1 MSLWSGTMMCHLLD
15 SKNTYA
21 NPKQVTL
28 AVVIGISDYQS
39 SQIPDLKYADR
50 DAKIFAEW
58 LQSAS
63 GGNVPPENIE
73 LLINEKATLG
83 RVSNALDYLQDSIKE
98 GEKAIIYF
106 SGHAD
111 LETNTFNKFG
121 FLLCWDLSIFN
132 H

>member
-1 MSLWSGTMMCHLLD
+1 
-15 SKNTYA
+15 
-21 NPKQVTL
+21 
-28 AVVIGISDYQS
+28 VIGISDYQS
-39 SQIPDLKYADR
+39 SQIPDLKNSYHDG
-50 DAKIFAEW
+50 KIFAEW

-111 LETNTFNKFG
+111 LETNTYQRCNQDPG
-121 FLLCWDLSIFN
+121 PGDRRRTGRVRVRGNL
-132 H
+132 